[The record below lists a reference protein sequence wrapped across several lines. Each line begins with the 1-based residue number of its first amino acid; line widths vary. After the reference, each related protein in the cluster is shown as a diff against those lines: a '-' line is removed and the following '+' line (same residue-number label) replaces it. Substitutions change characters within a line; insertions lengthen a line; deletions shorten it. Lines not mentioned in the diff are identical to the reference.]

1 MILNHQPIVFVIVV
15 FLEYFHNKPAWSTS
29 DFKSLDIPFLFVK
42 CDSLTDSLFFFF
54 LNLTRIKR
62 QHWVVWFN
70 LQIPFFLFFKIKK
83 NTSG

>member
-54 LNLTRIKR
+54 ESDED
-62 QHWVVWFN
+62 Q
-70 LQIPFFLFFKIKK
+70 
-83 NTSG
+83 TSALSRLV